1 MASITRKSSG
11 GRAARR
17 EEIKATMT
25 EAVETM
31 LEGGESFAE
40 ISVERL
46 AAAGG
51 LSRST
56 FYVYFEDKA
65 DLLETLTEEV
75 IDGVLE
81 AGKRWWEDLPP
92 TLSHN
97 ELEIALRGVLEHY
110 RTHGPLMRARLQAH
124 SYDGVSARRFKET
137 MDRATRGIAAHI
149 EAGQRSG
156 HVRSEIDPEAT
167 GAWFGC
173 MVERG
178 LFLLNNTDTEIDVD
192 RLGKS
197 VADIIWNTL
206 YDGAPAR

>member
-1 MASITRKSSG
+1 MPSITRKSSS

-17 EEIKATMT
+17 EEIKAAMT
-25 EAVETM
+25 AAVES
-31 LEGGESFAE
+31 LLGQGESFTE

-65 DLLETLTEEV
+65 DLLAALTEDV

-81 AGKRWWEDLPP
+81 AGRGWWALDP
-92 TLSHN
+92 TLSRD
-97 ELEIALRGVLEHY
+97 EVEVAFRGVLETY
-110 RTHGPLMRARLQAH
+110 RPHLQLMRARMQAH
-124 SYDGVSARRFKET
+124 AYDEGARERFKAV
-137 MDRATRGIAAHI
+137 MDEATRGIAHHI
-149 EAGQRSG
+149 EEGQRTG
-156 HVRSEIDPEAT
+156 HVRPEIDAFAT

-178 LFLLNNTDTEIDVD
+178 LFLLNHSDSEVDVD
-192 RLGKS
+192 RLGRA
-197 VADIIWNTL
+197 VADIVWNTL
-206 YDGAPAR
+206 YEGAPAR